1 MVGNSSSGLT
11 EAPSFRLP
19 VVNIGDRQR
28 GRIRAKNVIDVPS
41 SRNAILQ
48 AIKRAISPRFRTSL
62 RGMRNP
68 YDRFHDGR
76 TSERIKDVLKQIR
89 LSDELLKKSFHD
101 LS

>member
-1 MVGNSSSGLT
+1 
-11 EAPSFRLP
+11 
-19 VVNIGDRQR
+19 
-28 GRIRAKNVIDVPS
+28 
-41 SRNAILQ
+41 
-48 AIKRAISPRFRTSL
+48 
-62 RGMRNP
+62 MRNP